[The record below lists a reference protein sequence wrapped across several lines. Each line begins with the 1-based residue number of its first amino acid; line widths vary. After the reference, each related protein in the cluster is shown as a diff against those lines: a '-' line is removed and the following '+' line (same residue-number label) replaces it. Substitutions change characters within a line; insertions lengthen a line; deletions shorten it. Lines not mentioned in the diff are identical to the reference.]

1 MSLCVACS
9 LPSGLIITHGELTF
23 RLNGS
28 NVGADLEN
36 LPRNGLLGDAENR
49 ASGYGLTTLDGA
61 QADAFKAW
69 VKEMTET
76 PEGKKLPDSA
86 QFAPIAK
93 GAIKWSE
100 SATETRKM
108 AASEEGMSIGGLDP
122 DKDLPTDVETA
133 DETKKVLNKKG

>member
-1 MSLCVACS
+1 MSLFVACS

-36 LPRNGLLGDAENR
+36 LPRNGMLGDAENR
-49 ASGYGLTTLDGA
+49 ASGYGLTTLEGA

-69 VKEMTET
+69 VKDMTCD
-76 PEGKKLPDSA
+76 PNGKPLPDSS

-93 GAIKWSE
+93 GAIKWTE
-100 SATETRKM
+100 SAAETRKL
-108 AASEEGMSIGGLDP
+108 AAKDEGMSIAGLDP
-122 DKDLPTDVETA
+122 DKDLPGEVETA
-133 DETKKVLNKKG
+133 DETKKVIAKKD